1 MVIVGPAALGGV
13 DVLAGVRMHVPVSV
27 CPHDGISTKFWAIV
41 SRQSR
46 IEFWHVEP
54 DNLRSILVM
63 TFVLALLLALMPVTA
78 AAEDSLCRRLGG
90 SDAISA
96 VVKSFLMK
104 MRKDD
109 ADKLGRFWLHRGTDG
124 VAREEQLIVDFV
136 QSATGCDRLYV
147 GRSMADAHRGMGL
160 SAKDWDRMV
169 DLLRATMTEFS
180 VRQDLQTEVV
190 TLVGSTRSSIVEC
203 EADQFGCR

>member
-1 MVIVGPAALGGV
+1 MYWQAPVC
-13 DVLAGVRMHVPVSV
+13 HVPVSV
-27 CPHDGISTKFWAIV
+27 WPHDVLERNFRLSSAVNRGAFW
-41 SRQSR
+41 Q
-46 IEFWHVEP
+46 VEP
-54 DNLRSILVM
+54 DNRRSTFVM
-63 TFVLALLLALMPVTA
+63 PFVLALLLALLPVTA

-136 QSATGCDRLYV
+136 QSATGCDRLYM

-160 SAKDWDRMV
+160 SAKDWDRTV

-180 VRQDLQTEVV
+180 VPPDLQTEVV

>member
-1 MVIVGPAALGGV
+1 MPFI
-13 DVLAGVRMHVPVSV
+13 
-27 CPHDGISTKFWAIV
+27 
-41 SRQSR
+41 
-46 IEFWHVEP
+46 
-54 DNLRSILVM
+54 
-63 TFVLALLLALMPVTA
+63 LALLFALVPATA
-78 AAEDSLCRRLGG
+78 GGEDTLCHRLGG
-90 SDAISA
+90 SDAIST

-147 GRSMADAHRGMGL
+147 GRSMSDAHRGMGL
-160 SAKDWDRMV
+160 SAKDWDRTV
-169 DLLRATMTEFS
+169 DFLRATINEFK
-180 VRQDLQTEVV
+180 VAPELQNETV

-203 EADQFGCR
+203 ESDKFGCR

>member
-1 MVIVGPAALGGV
+1 MAFQ
-13 DVLAGVRMHVPVSV
+13 
-27 CPHDGISTKFWAIV
+27 GISDFDVIKDCQGAAVCV
-41 SRQSR
+41 SRCQGGR
-46 IEFWHVEP
+46 MMYWNEVFGYRQPPIAIWQVEP
-54 DNLRSILVM
+54 DNRRSTFVM
-63 TFVLALLLALMPVTA
+63 PFVLAILLALVPVTA
-78 AAEDSLCRRLGG
+78 AAKDSLCRRLGG
-90 SDAISA
+90 SDAVSA

-160 SAKDWDRMV
+160 SAKDWDRTV

-180 VRQDLQTEVV
+180 VPRDLQTEVV

-203 EADQFGCR
+203 EADQFGCP

>member
-1 MVIVGPAALGGV
+1 MP
-13 DVLAGVRMHVPVSV
+13 
-27 CPHDGISTKFWAIV
+27 
-41 SRQSR
+41 
-46 IEFWHVEP
+46 
-54 DNLRSILVM
+54 
-63 TFVLALLLALMPVTA
+63 FVLALLLALVPVTA
-78 AAEDSLCRRLGG
+78 AAQDSLCRRLGG

-160 SAKDWDRMV
+160 SAKDWDRTV
-169 DLLRATMTEFS
+169 DLLRGTMTEFS
-180 VRQDLQTEVV
+180 VPPDLQTKVV

-203 EADQFGCR
+203 EADKFGFR

>member
-1 MVIVGPAALGGV
+1 M
-13 DVLAGVRMHVPVSV
+13 
-27 CPHDGISTKFWAIV
+27 V
-41 SRQSR
+41 SRC
-46 IEFWHVEP
+46 HVEP
-54 DNLRSILVM
+54 IAQVFVM
-63 TFVLALLLALMPVTA
+63 RLVLALVLALVPMTVA
-78 AAEDSLCRRLGG
+78 GEDSLCRRLGG
-90 SDAISA
+90 SDAVST

-136 QSATGCDRLYV
+136 QSATGCERLYV

-160 SAKDWDRMV
+160 SSKDWDRTV
-169 DLLRATMTEFS
+169 DFLRATMTEFKIAP
-180 VRQDLQTEVV
+180 QLQNEIV

-203 EADQFGCR
+203 EAEKFGCR

>member
-1 MVIVGPAALGGV
+1 ML
-13 DVLAGVRMHVPVSV
+13 R
-27 CPHDGISTKFWAIV
+27 
-41 SRQSR
+41 R
-46 IEFWHVEP
+46 HVEQSGVFAMP
-54 DNLRSILVM
+54 
-63 TFVLALLLALMPVTA
+63 FVLALLLALVPVTA
-78 AAEDSLCRRLGG
+78 AGEDSLCHRLGG

-147 GRSMADAHRGMGL
+147 GRSMGDAHRGMGL
-160 SAKDWDRMV
+160 SAKDWDRTV
-169 DLLRATMTEFS
+169 DFLRATMSEFK
-180 VRQDLQTEVV
+180 VAPELQKEVV

-203 EADQFGCR
+203 EVDKFGCR

>member
-1 MVIVGPAALGGV
+1 MMVLE
-13 DVLAGVRMHVPVSV
+13 RNFS
-27 CPHDGISTKFWAIV
+27 AIV

-54 DNLRSILVM
+54 DNLRSAFVM
-63 TFVLALLLALMPVTA
+63 TFVLAVLLALVPLSA
-78 AAEDSLCRRLGG
+78 AAEDSLCSRLGG
-90 SDAISA
+90 SDAISS

-160 SAKDWDRMV
+160 SAKDWDRTV
-169 DLLRATMTEFS
+169 DFLRATMTEFS
-180 VRQDLQTEVV
+180 VPPHLQTEVV
-190 TLVGSTRSSIVEC
+190 TLVGSTRSSIVQC